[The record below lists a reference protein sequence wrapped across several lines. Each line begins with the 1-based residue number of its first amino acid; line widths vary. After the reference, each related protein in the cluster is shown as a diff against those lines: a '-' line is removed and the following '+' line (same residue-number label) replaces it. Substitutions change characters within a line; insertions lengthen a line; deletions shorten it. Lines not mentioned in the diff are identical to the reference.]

1 MKKFVLAAAAAVIV
15 LGAVQHRA
23 SAQPIS
29 RHNPYR
35 AFNHTGSNYGAQQ
48 WEKRQARS
56 SSGQNYVRSGSPGA
70 SSYAGTPGRWSYNSA
85 YRGVPAARPAA
96 PNCR

>member
-1 MKKFVLAAAAAVIV
+1 MKKLVLAAAAAVIV
-15 LGAVQHRA
+15 LGAVEHRA
-23 SAQPIS
+23 QAQPIS

-35 AFNHTGSNYGAQQ
+35 AFNHTGTNYGAQQ
-48 WEKRQARS
+48 WEKRQSRP
-56 SSGQNYVRSGSPGA
+56 SSGQSYVRSGSSGT
-70 SSYAGTPGRWSYNSA
+70 SGYAGVPGRWSYNSA